1 MKFPNASKE
10 EINPF
15 LQLLLLIAYAILGTL
30 VFTTLAGGI
39 VFIFYGK
46 DVLLQI
52 LSSRITDSSIDGF
65 KILQAFSS
73 SIGMMAAPAILLA
86 LTERIKLTSF
96 YSFKKVSFLPLLLV
110 FLILFASLPFM
121 EWVTLLNQKM
131 SLPSALSGIEA
142 WMKQLEESAAQATIK
157 LITVRNNFDFVVNL
171 VVIALLPAVGEELLF
186 RGGVQ
191 RTLHRMYGNP
201 HAAIWLSAII
211 FSAIHMQFYGFIPR
225 MLLGAG
231 FGYLYYYSGSLWY
244 AMFGHFL
251 NNGYAVC
258 VAFYMQKNNL
268 PLDKVD
274 EPLGFPWY
282 GYLISAI
289 ITLALFGFFKQ
300 TIQRERKLD

>member
-1 MKFPNASKE
+1 MNFPNASKE

-46 DVLLQI
+46 DVVLQI
-52 LSSRITDSSIDGF
+52 LSSQITDSSIDGF

-73 SIGMMAAPAILLA
+73 SVGMMAAPAILLA
-86 LTERIKLTSF
+86 LTEKIKLTSF
-96 YSFKKVSFLPLLLV
+96 YRFKKVTVLPLLLV

-171 VVIALLPAVGEELLF
+171 VVIALLPAIGEELLF

-201 HAAIWLSAII
+201 HASIWLSAII

-274 EPLGFPWY
+274 EPVGFPWY